1 MWQKGGG
8 EVSAKQGA
16 GVGGRGIRWSEL
28 GAPTEPG
35 TYRVPGVGDVEVA
48 QADIA
53 RAAELGGDPRVEVV
67 MARSLQ
73 DPAKVF
79 ALGRFTPEEEGGVR

>member
-1 MWQKGGG
+1 MGA
-8 EVSAKQGA
+8 EQGA
-16 GVGGRGIRWSEL
+16 RVSSRSIRWSEL
-28 GAPTEPG
+28 GAPTVPG

-67 MARSLQ
+67 MARSLR
-73 DPAKVF
+73 DPANVF
-79 ALGRFTPEEEGGVR
+79 ALGRFNAGEEGGVR

>member
-1 MWQKGGG
+1 MGA
-8 EVSAKQGA
+8 EQGA
-16 GVGGRGIRWSEL
+16 GVSSRSIRWSEL
-28 GAPTEPG
+28 GTPTVPG

-53 RAAELGGDPRVEVV
+53 RAAELSGDPRVEVV

-79 ALGRFTPEEEGGVR
+79 ALGRFSPEEEGAVK